1 MKVYIYRSQ
10 KMKKLLAIAVTAA
23 LTVPM
28 TSTVFAAQ
36 HGKVM
41 GQSTKA
47 YGSIRY
53 LLSLDDDKT
62 LGDYGSRIGL
72 KGSNGIDNGL
82 TMTHKIE
89 LGIKPQ
95 AHSSTNFVR
104 QRSSYIGIKGGFGE
118 VRIGSDWSPLDNLGD
133 GADVLQNGNFGK
145 VDGDINHSIKYLG
158 KFGSVGV
165 LASVIP
171 KGNQNN
177 TKAQL
182 AALYSAGPIFA
193 GVGFGSNVGENTN
206 MVTLAYKGANYKVG
220 LSTADDGSDDR
231 LTSIMGKYSFG
242 KAWVAAQLDDQ
253 GDNDAKHVDIGYK
266 LGKGTKVFLQL
277 KKANDDDATKA
288 IGLRHDF

>member
-1 MKVYIYRSQ
+1 
-10 KMKKLLAIAVTAA
+10 MKKLLAIAVTAA

-53 LLSLDDDKT
+53 LLGLDGDKA

-82 TMTHKIE
+82 SMTHKIE
-89 LGIKPQ
+89 LGIDPSGHKVN
-95 AHSSTNFVR
+95 SVVN
-104 QRSSYIGIKGGFGE
+104 RSSYIGIKGGFGE
-118 VRIGSDWSPLDNLGD
+118 VRFGSDWSPLDNLGD

-145 VDGDINHSIKYLG
+145 VDGDINRSIKYLG

-171 KGNQNN
+171 KGNQVN
-177 TKAQL
+177 TKSQL
-182 AALYSAGPIFA
+182 AAIYSAGPLYA

-231 LTSIMGKYSFG
+231 ANSLMGKYSFG
-242 KAWVAAQLDDQ
+242 KAWVAAQFDKQ
-253 GDNDAKHVDIGYK
+253 GDAKAKHVDIGYK
-266 LGKGTKVFLQL
+266 LGKGTKTFLQW
-277 KKANDDDATKA
+277 KKADGQDATKA